1 MSYTTRPS
9 MFELM
14 KKGDEVTWNHFY
26 HSYRA
31 LIILRGRDLGL
42 GDADLDELISR
53 VMVKFFQRQKNF
65 RYDPSKGRFRD
76 YFRSIVTRTA
86 LDLIREK
93 GHRAEVDL
101 EDVPGVRL
109 SQEDSREENYE
120 KEWRAHIFSQALQD
134 ARVALPVRAVQAFIM
149 NRLRNV
155 PINDIAELQG
165 VKKSTVYNDC
175 NLVWDFLKVTVKQ
188 MVNEY

>member
-9 MFELM
+9 MFEM
-14 KKGDEVTWNHFY
+14 MRNGDEVTWERFY

-31 LIILRGRDLGL
+31 LVILRGRDLGL
-42 GDADLDELISR
+42 ADADLDELISR
-53 VMVKFFQRQKNF
+53 VMVKFFQHQKTF

-86 LDLIREK
+86 LDMLREK
-93 GHRAEVDL
+93 GHRAEVELD
-101 EDVPGVRL
+101 EVPGVKL
-109 SQEDSREENYE
+109 TQDDQREANYE

-134 ARVALPVRAVQAFIM
+134 ARNSLPVRAVQAFIM

-155 PINDIAELQG
+155 PVNDIAELQG

-175 NLVWDFLKVTVKQ
+175 NLVWDFLKQAVKR
-188 MVNEY
+188 MADEY